1 MIDIVAIKVRF
12 ETLAPYLDER
22 ARRLFAA
29 TEAHAAGRGGVAVV
43 SEATGVARSTIGRG
57 LAELR
62 SDNAQL
68 TRRIRRPGGGR
79 KPKIETEPGLLEAL
93 EQLVQSAI
101 RGDPEAALLWVS
113 RSQRH
118 LVQALAELGFTAS
131 QKLVGRLLR
140 RLGFNLHA
148 NRKTREGSA
157 HPDRD
162 AQFEH
167 INEKIKLFQ
176 KAGQPTIS
184 VDTKKKELVG
194 DFKNGGRELRAKGDP
209 EPVRVH
215 DFKIPELGK
224 VAPYGVYDIAANSG
238 WVNVGIDHDTAAF
251 AVESIRRWWLAL
263 GKARYPDATRLLI
276 TADCGGSNGARVRLW
291 KRELQI
297 FANET
302 GLSIT
307 VAHHPPG
314 TSKWNRIEHRLFAFI
329 TQNWRGK
336 PLISH
341 EVIIQLIGATSTSTG
356 LDVQCC
362 LDENDYPK
370 AIKISDAEMNAI
382 NIDRDGFHGEWNYT
396 ISPTVAVPAGATGA
410 ATNLG
415 VV

>member
-1 MIDIVAIKVRF
+1 MINIVAIKERF

-29 TEAHAAGRGGVAVV
+29 TEARAAGRGGVAVV

-62 SDNAQL
+62 SENARL
-68 TRRIRRPGGGR
+68 TRRVRRPGGGR

-140 RLGFNLHA
+140 RLGFSLHA
-148 NRKTREGSA
+148 NRTTREGTA

-162 AQFEH
+162 AQFEN
-167 INEKIKLFQ
+167 INEKIKQFQ
-176 KAGQPTIS
+176 KAGQPAIS

-194 DFKNGGRELRAKGDP
+194 NFKNGGRELRAKGDP

-215 DFKIPELGK
+215 DFKLPELGK

-238 WVNVGIDHDTAAF
+238 WVNVGIDHDTAVF

-263 GKARYPDATRLLI
+263 GKARYPNATQLLI

-297 FANET
+297 FANEA
-302 GLSIT
+302 GLSIS

-341 EVIIQLIGATSTSTG
+341 KVIVQLIAATTTTSG
-356 LDVQCC
+356 LDVQCR

-370 AIKISDAEMNAI
+370 AIKVSDAEMNAI
-382 NIDRDGFHGEWNYT
+382 NINRDGFHGEWNYT
-396 ISPTVAVPAGATGA
+396 ISPTLAVSDGTIGA

-415 VV
+415 VD